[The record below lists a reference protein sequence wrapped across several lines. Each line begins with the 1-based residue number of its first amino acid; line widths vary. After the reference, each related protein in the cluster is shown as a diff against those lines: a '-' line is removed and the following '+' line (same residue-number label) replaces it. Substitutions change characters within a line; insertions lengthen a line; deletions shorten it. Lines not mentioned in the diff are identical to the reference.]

1 MTKRALKIGF
11 GIAFLVVGL
20 FATIGGVALTSL
32 VGADGRF
39 EMPEATARSRGYAL
53 VFDAIYIR
61 GNLPASGSL
70 SATLG
75 IEVRG
80 RDGDDVFV
88 GVAPASRVSRYLAGV
103 GYDRVVRIDWPGGAG
118 TEAVLGDG
126 STPGPPGEQTWW
138 GSSDEGDTASVSWTV
153 RDGDWAV
160 VVMNADGSRDVD
172 VAGTVEVELPILG
185 PIALGMLITGL
196 VILLIGV
203 LMTVSGAKSPKVE
216 RGAVPATPGGGPTSV
231 TSSPASSETGSGPP
245 PPRPD
250 A

>member
-11 GIAFLVVGL
+11 GIGFLVVGL
-20 FATIGGVALTSL
+20 FTTIGGVALTSL

-39 EMPEATARSRGYAL
+39 ELPETTARSRGYAL

-80 RDGDDVFV
+80 QDGDDVFV
-88 GVAPASRVSRYLAGV
+88 GVASASRVSRYLAGV
-103 GYDRVVRIDWPGGAG
+103 GHDRVVRIDWPGGAG

-126 STPGPPGEQTWW
+126 SVPEPPGEQTWW
-138 GSSDEGDTASVSWTV
+138 ESSDEGDTASVSWTV

-185 PIALGMLITGL
+185 PIAIGMLITGL
-196 VILLIGV
+196 VIVLIGV
-203 LMTVSGAKSPKVE
+203 LMTISGAKAPRAE
-216 RGAVPATPGGGPTSV
+216 RGAVPIAGPG
-231 TSSPASSETGSGPP
+231 P

>member
-11 GIAFLVVGL
+11 GIAFLIVGL

-39 EMPEATARSRGYAL
+39 ELPETTARSRGYAL

-80 RDGDDVFV
+80 QEGRDVFV
-88 GVAPASRVSRYLAGV
+88 GVAPSSRVSRYLAGA
-103 GYDRVVRIDWPGGAG
+103 GYDRVVRVAWPGGAG
-118 TEAVLGDG
+118 TEAVLGNG

-138 GSSDEGDTASVSWTV
+138 ESSDEGDTASVSWTV

-196 VILLIGV
+196 VILLIGA
-203 LMTVSGAKSPKVE
+203 LMTVSGARSPRVGPGVVPASPGT
-216 RGAVPATPGGGPTSV
+216 GAIPSMPPATP
-231 TSSPASSETGSGPP
+231 AAGSGP

>member
-39 EMPEATARSRGYAL
+39 EMPETTARSRGYAL

-61 GNLPASGSL
+61 GNLPASGTL

-80 RDGDDVFV
+80 QDGDVFV

-118 TEAVLGDG
+118 TEPVLGDG
-126 STPGPPGEQTWW
+126 STPEPPGEQTWW
-138 GSSDEGDTASVSWTV
+138 ESSDQGDTASVSWTV

-185 PIALGMLITGL
+185 PIAIGMLITGL

-203 LMTVSGAKSPKVE
+203 LLTVSGARSPKVTPDV
-216 RGAVPATPGGGPTSV
+216 VPASPGTEAIAGVPPPR
-231 TSSPASSETGSGPP
+231 PAAGSGP